1 MKKNDTDKRRILCI
15 VLFVLYIQAI
25 FYFLVFSDTFG
36 RGQFEE
42 RRINLEPFL
51 EIKRFIY
58 YRQYFT
64 VTSFVLNVAGNVI
77 GFMPFGFLLTVV
89 RNKKT
94 NFVVALLYSF
104 TFTFLIESVQ
114 YITKLGVFDIDDL
127 MLNTLG
133 GILGYIIYFILSCV
147 ENRRKKS

>member
-1 MKKNDTDKRRILCI
+1 MNKNDTDKRRILCI
-15 VLFVLYIQAI
+15 VLFVLYILAI

-64 VTSFVLNVAGNVI
+64 MTSFVLNVAGNVI
-77 GFMPFGFLLTVV
+77 GFMPFGFFITIV

-104 TFTFLIESVQ
+104 AFTLLIESVQ

-133 GILGYIIYFILSCV
+133 GILGYIVYFILSCV

>member
-1 MKKNDTDKRRILCI
+1 M
-15 VLFVLYIQAI
+15 
-25 FYFLVFSDTFG
+25 
-36 RGQFEE
+36 
-42 RRINLEPFL
+42 
-51 EIKRFIY
+51 
-58 YRQYFT
+58 
-64 VTSFVLNVAGNVI
+64 LNVAGNVI

-114 YITKLGVFDIDDL
+114 YVTKLGVFDIDDL